1 MIMSKFIICR
11 TKFLFR
17 GGEKLKKEFILIFED
32 FYVSK
37 RSIKKSKKHLVVFQ
51 GQHYY
56 NKLVVVNR
64 PPGFSHALES
74 IMYSDKILETVGFT
88 TLFAVPIDRHHSIPF
103 KFVRIGDNKP
113 KDCKV
118 VLDKREGVAKL
129 EILPLY
135 PMDDQLSNEDIQD
148 MLSYLSLKSDDG
160 TVTYLMNNPK
170 VLKGK
175 GKKQEE

>member
-1 MIMSKFIICR
+1 M
-11 TKFLFR
+11 
-17 GGEKLKKEFILIFED
+17 KKDFILVFED
-32 FYVSK
+32 FHVSK

-56 NKLVVVNR
+56 NKLVVVNQ

-88 TLFAVPIDRHHSIPF
+88 TLFAVPIDRNHSIPF
-103 KFVRIGDNKP
+103 KFVRIGDKEP

-118 VLDKREGVAKL
+118 VLEKRDGVEQL
-129 EILPLY
+129 NIRSLY
-135 PMDDQLSNEDIQD
+135 PMDDRLANEDKQD
-148 MLSYLSLKSDDG
+148 ILSYLSLKSNDG
-160 TVTYLMNNPK
+160 TVTYLMNNPQ
-170 VLKGK
+170 VFKGK

>member
-1 MIMSKFIICR
+1 M
-11 TKFLFR
+11 
-17 GGEKLKKEFILIFED
+17 KKDFILVFED
-32 FYVSK
+32 FHVSK

-88 TLFAVPIDRHHSIPF
+88 TLFAVPIDRNHSIPF
-103 KFVRIGDNKP
+103 KFVRIGDKEP
-113 KDCKV
+113 KDCKI
-118 VLDKREGVAKL
+118 VLEKRNGAELLNIK
-129 EILPLY
+129 PLY
-135 PMDDQLSNEDIQD
+135 PMDEPLTNEDKNDI
-148 MLSYLSLKSDDG
+148 LSYLSMKSDEG
-160 TVTYLMNNPK
+160 TVTYLMNNPQ
-170 VLKGK
+170 VYKGK

>member
-1 MIMSKFIICR
+1 M
-11 TKFLFR
+11 
-17 GGEKLKKEFILIFED
+17 KKEYILVFED
-32 FYVSK
+32 FHVTK
-37 RSIKKSKKHLVVFQ
+37 RSVKKSKKHLVVFQ

-56 NKLVVVNR
+56 NKLVVVNQ

-88 TLFAVPIDRHHSIPF
+88 TLFAVPIDRQHSIPF
-103 KFVRIGDNKP
+103 KFVRIGDNTP

-118 VLDKREGVAKL
+118 VLERREGVEQL
-129 EILPLY
+129 NILPLY
-135 PMDDQLSNEDIQD
+135 PVDGPLSQEDRQD
-148 MLSYLSLKSDDG
+148 ILSYLCLKSDDS

-170 VLKGK
+170 IFKGK

>member
-1 MIMSKFIICR
+1 M
-11 TKFLFR
+11 
-17 GGEKLKKEFILIFED
+17 KKEYILVFED
-32 FYVSK
+32 FHVTK
-37 RSIKKSKKHLVVFQ
+37 RSVKKSKKPLVVFQ

-56 NKLVVVNR
+56 NKLVVVNK

-88 TLFAVPIDRHHSIPF
+88 TLFAVPIDRQHSIPF
-103 KFVRIGDNKP
+103 KFVRIGDNTP

-118 VLDKREGVAKL
+118 VLERREGVDQLK
-129 EILPLY
+129 ILPLY
-135 PMDDQLSNEDIQD
+135 PVDGPLSQEDTQD
-148 MLSYLSLKSDDG
+148 ILSYLCLKSDDS

-170 VLKGK
+170 IFKGK

>member
-1 MIMSKFIICR
+1 M
-11 TKFLFR
+11 
-17 GGEKLKKEFILIFED
+17 KKEYILVFED
-32 FYVSK
+32 FHVTK
-37 RSIKKSKKHLVVFQ
+37 RSVKKSKKPLVVFQ

-56 NKLVVVNR
+56 NKLVVVNQ

-88 TLFAVPIDRHHSIPF
+88 TLFAVPIDRQHSIPF
-103 KFVRIGDNKP
+103 KFVRIGDNTP

-118 VLDKREGVAKL
+118 VLERREGVDQLK
-129 EILPLY
+129 ILPLY
-135 PMDDQLSNEDIQD
+135 PVDGPLSQEDTQD
-148 MLSYLSLKSDDG
+148 ILSYLCLKSDDS

-170 VLKGK
+170 IFKGK

>member
-1 MIMSKFIICR
+1 M
-11 TKFLFR
+11 
-17 GGEKLKKEFILIFED
+17 KKEYILVFED
-32 FYVSK
+32 FYVTK
-37 RSIKKSKKHLVVFQ
+37 RSVKKSKKPLVVFQ

-56 NKLVVVNR
+56 NKLVVVNQ

-88 TLFAVPIDRHHSIPF
+88 TLFAVPIDRQHSIPF
-103 KFVRIGDNKP
+103 KFVRIGDNTP

-118 VLDKREGVAKL
+118 VLERREGVDQLK
-129 EILPLY
+129 ILPLY
-135 PMDDQLSNEDIQD
+135 PVDGPLSQEDTQD
-148 MLSYLSLKSDDG
+148 ILSYLCLKSDDS

-170 VLKGK
+170 IFKGK